1 MNFHKISSGLK
12 KIKSNKKGNT
22 LVEIILYLSII
33 TVFFTSMIGFTV
45 SVVQSGQKARTM
57 HEVSQNGRFIMEK
70 IAREIKSANDVNY
83 MASTFGTNPGVLSLV
98 NNTGS
103 LDPTVFD
110 VLGGV
115 VRITQGAGAP
125 MNISS
130 DLVNVTNLVF
140 TDLSVPGRT
149 TNIRI
154 DLTLEWRDKTMVLT
168 NTSTSMQTS
177 VVVR

>member
-1 MNFHKISSGLK
+1 MNVLAISSGLK
-12 KIKSNKKGNT
+12 KIRSNTKGNT
-22 LVEIILYLSII
+22 LVELIIYLAII
-33 TVFFTSMIGFTV
+33 SVFFTSMIGFTV

-70 IAREIKSANDVNY
+70 IAREIKSANDVNFTT
-83 MASTFGTNPGVLSLV
+83 SSFGVNPGVLSLV

-110 VLGGV
+110 VVGGV
-115 VRITQGAGAP
+115 VRIQQGAGAP

-130 DLVNVTNLVF
+130 DLVNVTSIVF

-149 TNIRI
+149 TNIKI
-154 DLTLEWRDKTMVLT
+154 DLTLEWRDKSGVLI